1 MKKQFFV
8 HEKAIVDSDN
18 IGKGT
23 KIWAFT
29 HVLKGAL
36 IGENCNIGEG
46 CFIETHSV
54 IGNNVIIKNNISV
67 WDKITIEDDC
77 FLGPNVVLTNVIN
90 PRSSYKRGVDGFTP
104 TLIKKGATIGAN
116 ATIVCG
122 NTLGEHCF
130 IGAGA
135 VVTKDVPDYAIMVGN
150 PVKLIGYACQ
160 CGEKIDFD
168 SACNECGRIYKYS
181 DDTGCV
187 LVSE

>member
-1 MKKQFFV
+1 MEKPFFA

-29 HVLKGAL
+29 HVLKGAQ
-36 IGENCNIGEG
+36 IGEDCNIGEG
-46 CFIETHSV
+46 CFIETHSI

-90 PRSSYKRGVDGFTP
+90 PRSLYKRGVEGFTS

-135 VVTKDVPDYAIMVGN
+135 VVTKDIPDYAIVVGN
-150 PVKLIGYACQ
+150 PSKLIGYACR
-160 CGEKIDFD
+160 CGEKIDFNIPC
-168 SACNECGRIYKYS
+168 AECGRKYELS
-181 DDTGCV
+181 DEKGCY
-187 LVSE
+187 LV